1 MVLNRDAKHK
11 RTSREIDAKYIAQG
25 RAMHI
30 KYDKSWEDEVQKMNR
45 GKVGRPY
52 KYAHSMMF
60 FAAMCRSV
68 IDTGYRQC
76 EGLLKES
83 WGDERA
89 PSYATI
95 WQRAGKTLPRF
106 IKDSTFEPPKDGVVR
121 LAADST
127 GMKMGNRGE
136 WLRVMWN
143 VNRGFFKM
151 HVLVDL
157 DTRRILAFSMS
168 DVNGGDGQRLH
179 GLLKE
184 VLAKYA
190 GGIPLPEPIA
200 ELVVDAMSDG
210 APKSGGRQT
219 LMDRW
224 LHHDGEDGDKAKP
237 EPKSPEGP
245 DTARAKPDEYDPKT
259 KGAAEELA
267 DAKKRLEDM
276 NIQVE
281 MRADGGY
288 DSREAFSLLSHLGIT
303 PIIRVRINSGTRS
316 KGVDRSRT
324 MAVLD
329 QLGGKGD
336 CTNYELHRMR
346 NEERRANQ
354 KEWKGDVRYG
364 LRWIVE
370 IVISAFKRVFGE
382 SVRARTPYTA
392 YVEIATKVAAYNR
405 NLDIGDAAM
414 RDARDCAGDTSHGEL
429 ASMNALERWI
439 AA

>member
-30 KYDKSWEDEVQKMNR
+30 KYDKSWEDEVQEMNR

-83 WGDERA
+83 WGDGRV
-89 PSYATI
+89 PRYATI
-95 WQRAGKTLPRF
+95 WQRAGRTLPRF
-106 IKDSTFEPPKDGVVR
+106 IKDSTFEPTRDGVVR

-127 GMKMGNRGE
+127 GMKTGNRGE

-184 VLAKYA
+184 VLAKYT

-200 ELVVDAMSDG
+200 ELVVDAMSEG
-210 APKSGGRQT
+210 ALKSGGRQT

-224 LHHDGEDGDKAKP
+224 LHHDGEEGDKAKP
-237 EPKSPEGP
+237 KPKSPEGP

-276 NIQVE
+276 NLQV
-281 MRADGGY
+281 
-288 DSREAFSLLSHLGIT
+288 
-303 PIIRVRINSGTRS
+303 
-316 KGVDRSRT
+316 
-324 MAVLD
+324 
-329 QLGGKGD
+329 
-336 CTNYELHRMR
+336 
-346 NEERRANQ
+346 
-354 KEWKGDVRYG
+354 
-364 LRWIVE
+364 
-370 IVISAFKRVFGE
+370 
-382 SVRARTPYTA
+382 
-392 YVEIATKVAAYNR
+392 
-405 NLDIGDAAM
+405 
-414 RDARDCAGDTSHGEL
+414 
-429 ASMNALERWI
+429 
-439 AA
+439 